1 MHIDYTHKSRHSKF
15 SNENVWKNN
24 ENIDELTSKFKKVQL
39 NAKLLD
45 DNQLNDTN
53 FWSLGR

>member
-1 MHIDYTHKSRHSKF
+1 MQIDYTQKSRHSKF